1 MENLGMRRRFDC
13 WCGGLLVVL
22 ACAGWRGNLEAQ
34 AAPVPLPKG
43 VTAAM
48 VAQGKELYESTG
60 LCMACHGMDGK
71 GGTGPDLT
79 DQVVLHPDGSVDSM
93 TVQLIR
99 GISESEA
106 KTGIPM
112 PPRAG
117 TGLGDDELRTVAAYV
132 WTLSRS
138 VALPPQEGRRR

>member
-1 MENLGMRRRFDC
+1 MKQRLNRLV
-13 WCGGLLVVL
+13 GGIAAVVL
-22 ACAGWRGNLEAQ
+22 PAFGAPGDAAAQ
-34 AAPVPLPKG
+34 AAPEPLPSG
-43 VTAAM
+43 ITAVM
-48 VAQGKELYESTG
+48 VAQGKSLYESTG

-71 GGTGPDLT
+71 GGIGPDLT
-79 DQVVLHPDGSVDSM
+79 DQILLHPDGSVDSI

-99 GISESEA
+99 GIAEAEA

-117 TGLGDDELRTVAAYV
+117 TGLDDDELRAVAAYV

-138 VALPPQEGRRR
+138 VALPPREGRRQ

>member
-1 MENLGMRRRFDC
+1 MNRQLKRLGAALLTGFLAVLGL
-13 WCGGLLVVL
+13 GGE
-22 ACAGWRGNLEAQ
+22 AGAQ
-34 AAPVPLPKG
+34 AAAAQLPSG

-71 GGTGPDLT
+71 GGIGPDLT
-79 DQVVLHPDGSVDSM
+79 DQVLLHPDGSVDSIA
-93 TVQLIR
+93 VQLIR
-99 GISESEA
+99 GIPEAEA

-117 TGLGDDELRTVAAYV
+117 TGLDDNELRAVAAYV

-138 VALPPQEGRRR
+138 VALPPREGRRR